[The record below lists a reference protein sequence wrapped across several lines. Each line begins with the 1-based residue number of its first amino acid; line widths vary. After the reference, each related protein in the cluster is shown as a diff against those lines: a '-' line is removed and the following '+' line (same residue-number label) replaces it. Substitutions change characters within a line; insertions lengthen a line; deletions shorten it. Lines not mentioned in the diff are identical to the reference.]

1 MKSFNTRN
9 VFDLSHEVKLTCEM
23 GKLVP
28 ILCEEVVPGDSFRVS
43 SDMVVRMAPM
53 LAPIMHNINIYT
65 HYFFVPNRLIFDK
78 WEDFITGGKDGND
91 STVAPTIAAP
101 SNTGFATS
109 SLADYL
115 GVPTGV
121 TGVSVSALP
130 FRAYAKIYNDYY
142 RDENLQ
148 SEVALSTGS
157 GVDSTTNTTLL
168 TRAWQHDFFTD
179 CLPFQQRGV
188 SPALPLSGNAPVKGN
203 GKGIRMTDGTGT
215 TDFVY
220 NTSSGHAT
228 LRPVVATT
236 SPQNVGTSAS
246 TEYLSTSDKIVGLV
260 TDGSKSG
267 LVADLSAVTAA
278 TINDLRYAF
287 QVQRFLEKNARS
299 GVRYIESILSHFG
312 VKSSDARLQRPEYL
326 GGGKS
331 PIMISDVL
339 QQSADD
345 DQPTPLGTMAGY
357 GFSSQRSHQFKKFF
371 EEHGFVIGIM
381 SIMPRSTYQQGLSK
395 MWTRANRYEYY
406 WPVFAH
412 LGEQAVKNKEIY
424 LQADSVVDTDGN
436 KVNDNIFG
444 YQPRYQEYR
453 KKYSSVHGD
462 FRSSLNFW
470 HLGRIFSN
478 LPALNSSFIECNPDN
493 RIFAVT
499 SGTNHMWVDIF
510 HKIKAVRPIPK
521 YGDPGY
527 IDHD

>member
-1 MKSFNTRN
+1 MRSFNSRN

-28 ILCEEVVPGDSFRVS
+28 ILCEEVVPGDVFRVS

-65 HYFFVPNRLIFDK
+65 HYFFVPNRLIFDD
-78 WEDFITGGKDGND
+78 WENFITGGTNGND

-101 SNTGFATS
+101 VGTGFATS

-130 FRAYAKIYNDYY
+130 FRAYAKVYNDYY

-148 SEVALSTGS
+148 SEVGLSTAA

-188 SPALPLSGNAPVKGN
+188 SPALPLSGNAPVKGTGKALGLNDGTTNIGLSSGTGSNWFTGTVNSYGAAVGTAPGGTQVAN
-203 GKGIRMTDGTGT
+203 GK
-215 TDFVY
+215 
-220 NTSSGHAT
+220 S
-228 LRPVVATT
+228 
-236 SPQNVGTSAS
+236 VGVT
-246 TEYLSTSDKIVGLV
+246 

-345 DQPTPLGTMAGY
+345 GQPTPLGTMAGY

-381 SIMPRSTYQQGLSK
+381 SIMPRSTYQQGLDK
-395 MWTRANRYEYY
+395 KWTRANRYDYY

-424 LQADSVVDTDGN
+424 LQADSVVDAQGN

-462 FRSSLNFW
+462 FRSSLDFW
-470 HLGRIFSN
+470 HLGRIFSS
-478 LPALNSSFIECNPDN
+478 LPALNSTFIQCNPDN

-499 SGTNHMWVDIF
+499 SATDHMWVDIF